1 MKKVYFWFKRLLFY
15 IFVMIVFYSFI
26 YLAIDIIFREPDVF
40 NIKTY
45 INDFMVILYIIL
57 FLMIIFIFLHLK
69 KEKFNIVEIIIF
81 SVLISLITLPSL
93 CRTAVYKYEKL
104 QGINQGK
111 ELINNDL
118 IKYFN
123 EKEYSI
129 KFKGYDDGCHI
140 ICTDTPIYSYEINN
154 TKLELNYDVTL
165 NAETLEVE
173 SDRLIEEFLKKQN
186 INKPLTYYLRLL
198 NVLPLSV
205 SVNGSIKEI
214 DFKSLNNNY
223 SDLNILDNSLFI
235 FEDYYVDLDTLNKEE
250 IINLSKLLYKAY
262 KDYFYYDNIE
272 NDVIIF
278 YIRSNDKIYAI
289 GELKERFDNTVFL
302 DFRTYNNSD
311 IELKFSDVITLD

>member
-1 MKKVYFWFKRLLFY
+1 
-15 IFVMIVFYSFI
+15 MIVFYSFI

-57 FLMIIFIFLHLK
+57 FLMIIFIFLYLK

-104 QGINQGK
+104 QGIKQGK
-111 ELINNDL
+111 ELINKYL
-118 IKYFN
+118 IKYFDKKDFN
-123 EKEYSI
+123 I
-129 KFKGYDDGCHI
+129 KFKDYNDGCHI

-223 SDLNILDNSLFI
+223 SDLNILDNSVFI
-235 FEDYYVDLDTLNKEE
+235 FEDYYVDLDTLNK
-250 IINLSKLLYKAY
+250 
-262 KDYFYYDNIE
+262 
-272 NDVIIF
+272 
-278 YIRSNDKIYAI
+278 
-289 GELKERFDNTVFL
+289 
-302 DFRTYNNSD
+302 
-311 IELKFSDVITLD
+311 